1 MSHLKPEDY
10 LHFIPEVLNILNCTH
25 EPERVLSLIVDR
37 IVRIYGCQTC
47 AVMII
52 NPSTEY
58 LQISTNYN
66 LSHRFVK
73 EFRHSLGTGAIAKM
87 LSTGKPILIS
97 DSARESLIAAEV
109 QLEHD
114 FRSAVCLQ
122 ISAEIRTLGY
132 LYADAREPGAFTEHD
147 LRILQSFADLISIA
161 LNKSYLYEKN
171 LRLDK
176 TDHETE
182 LEKYAPFLERLSTSI
197 SRAEE
202 SHESLSLYILD
213 IDNYKQIGGTY
224 GYDASKK
231 VLKEIASLV
240 KARLRP
246 MDAASRYGFDEVIV
260 LRENTSMESGIAFAE
275 ELRKTIE
282 ETEFTQQGI
291 RTTVSI
297 GMAAFP
303 KNALSEKR
311 LMITVKEALYE
322 AQRSGRNRVAHIETG
337 Q

>member
-1 MSHLKPEDY
+1 MSHVKPEES
-10 LHFIPEVLNILNCTH
+10 LHFFSEVLSILKFSH

-47 AVMII
+47 AVIII
-52 NPSTEY
+52 NPATEY
-58 LQISTNYN
+58 LQVSTNHN
-66 LSHRFVK
+66 LSHRYVK
-73 EFRHSLGTGAIAKM
+73 EFHRSLGTGAIAKM
-87 LSTGKPILIS
+87 LSTGKPILIT
-97 DSARESLIAAEV
+97 DGERELKLATEV
-109 QLEHD
+109 QLEHS

-122 ISAEIRTLGY
+122 ISAELRTLGY
-132 LYADAREPGAFTEHD
+132 LYADACELDAFTEHD
-147 LRILQSFADLISIA
+147 LQILQSFADLASIA

-176 TDHETE
+176 IDHETE
-182 LEKYAPFLERLSTSI
+182 LEKYAPFLERLGTSI

-202 SHESLSLYILD
+202 SHESLSLFILD

-260 LRENTSMESGIAFAE
+260 LRENASLEAGIAFAE
-275 ELRKTIE
+275 ELRKAIE
-282 ETEFTQQGI
+282 EMEFTQQGI
-291 RTTVSI
+291 HTTVSV
-297 GMAAFP
+297 GAAAFP
-303 KNALSEKR
+303 KNANSEKD
-311 LMITVKEALYE
+311 LLIAVKEALYD
-322 AQRSGRNRVAHIETG
+322 AQRNGRNRVAHL
-337 Q
+337 

>member
-1 MSHLKPEDY
+1 MSHLKPEEC
-10 LHFIPEVLNILNCTH
+10 LHFFSEVLSILKSTH

-47 AVMII
+47 AVII
-52 NPSTEY
+52 IDPATEY
-58 LQISTNYN
+58 LQVFTNHN
-66 LSHRFVK
+66 LSHRYVK
-73 EFRHSLGTGAIAKM
+73 EFRRSLGTGAIAKM
-87 LSTGKPILIS
+87 LSTGKPILIT
-97 DSARESLIAAEV
+97 DGERESQLAAEV
-109 QLEHD
+109 QLEHS

-122 ISAEIRTLGY
+122 ISAELRTLGY
-132 LYADAREPGAFTEHD
+132 LYADAREPDTFTEHD
-147 LRILQSFADLISIA
+147 LRILQSFADLTSIA

-176 TDHETE
+176 IDHETE

-202 SHESLSLYILD
+202 SHESISVFILD

-224 GYDASKK
+224 GYEASKK

-240 KARLRP
+240 KSRLRP
-246 MDAASRYGFDEVIV
+246 MDAASRYGFDEMIV
-260 LRENTSMESGIAFAE
+260 LRENSSLEAGIAFAE
-275 ELRKTIE
+275 ELRKTID

-297 GMAAFP
+297 GAGAFP
-303 KNALSEKR
+303 KNAISEKE
-311 LMITVKEALYE
+311 LLIAVKEALYD
-322 AQRSGRNRVAHIETG
+322 AQRNGRNRVVHP
-337 Q
+337 

>member
-1 MSHLKPEDY
+1 MSHLKPEEC
-10 LHFIPEVLNILNCTH
+10 LHFFSEVLGILNSTH

-47 AVMII
+47 AVII
-52 NPSTEY
+52 IDPATEY
-58 LQISTNYN
+58 LQVSTNHN
-66 LSHRFVK
+66 LSHRYVK
-73 EFRHSLGTGAIAKM
+73 EFRRSLGTGAIAKM
-87 LSTGKPILIS
+87 LSTGKPILIT
-97 DSARESLIAAEV
+97 DGKRESQLATEV
-109 QLEHD
+109 QLEHL

-122 ISAEIRTLGY
+122 VSAELRTLGY
-132 LYADAREPGAFTEHD
+132 LYADASEPDTFTEHD
-147 LRILQSFADLISIA
+147 LRILQSFADLASIA

-176 TDHETE
+176 IDHETE

-202 SHESLSLYILD
+202 SHENICLFILD

-224 GYDASKK
+224 GYEASKR
-231 VLKEIASLV
+231 VLKEIAGLV

-246 MDAASRYGFDEVIV
+246 MDAASRYGFDEMIV
-260 LRENTSMESGIAFAE
+260 LRENASLEAGIAFAE

-297 GMAAFP
+297 GAVAFP
-303 KNALSEKR
+303 KNAISEKE
-311 LMITVKEALYE
+311 LLIAVKEALYD
-322 AQRSGRNRVAHIETG
+322 AQRNGRNRVAHL
-337 Q
+337 

>member
-1 MSHLKPEDY
+1 MAHLKPEEC
-10 LHFIPEVLNILNCTH
+10 LHFFSEVLSILNSTH
-25 EPERVLSLIVDR
+25 EPERALSLIVDR

-47 AVMII
+47 AVIII
-52 NPSTEY
+52 NPATEY
-58 LQISTNYN
+58 LQVSTNHN

-73 EFRHSLGTGAIAKM
+73 EFRRSLGTGAIAKL
-87 LSTGKPILIS
+87 LSTGKPILIT
-97 DSARESLIAAEV
+97 DGERESQLADEV
-109 QLEHD
+109 QLEHP

-122 ISAEIRTLGY
+122 ISAELRTLGY
-132 LYADAREPGAFTEHD
+132 LYADAREPNTFAEND
-147 LRILQSFADLISIA
+147 LRILQSFADLTSIA

-176 TDHETE
+176 IDHETE

-202 SHESLSLYILD
+202 SHESICLFILD

-224 GYDASKK
+224 GYEASKK
-231 VLKEIASLV
+231 MLREIASLV

-246 MDAASRYGFDEVIV
+246 MDAASRYGFDEIIV
-260 LRENTSMESGIAFAE
+260 LRENASLEAGIAFAE

-291 RTTVSI
+291 STTVSI
-297 GMAAFP
+297 GAAAFP
-303 KNALSEKR
+303 KNAISEKE
-311 LMITVKEALYE
+311 LLITVKETLYD
-322 AQRSGRNRVAHIETG
+322 AQRNGRNRVAYL
-337 Q
+337 

>member
-1 MSHLKPEDY
+1 MSQLKPEEC
-10 LHFIPEVLNILNCTH
+10 LNFFSEVLSILNSTH

-47 AVMII
+47 VVIII
-52 NPSTEY
+52 NPATEY
-58 LQISTNYN
+58 LQVFTNHN
-66 LSHRFVK
+66 LSHRYVK
-73 EFRHSLGTGAIAKM
+73 EFRRSLGTGAIAKM
-87 LSTGKPILIS
+87 LSTGKPILIT
-97 DSARESLIAAEV
+97 DVEREPQIAAEV
-109 QLEHD
+109 QLEYP

-122 ISAEIRTLGY
+122 VSAELRTLGY
-132 LYADAREPGAFTEHD
+132 LYADAREPDAFTEHD
-147 LRILQSFADLISIA
+147 LRILQSFADLTSIA

-176 TDHETE
+176 VDHETE
-182 LEKYAPFLERLSTSI
+182 LEKYAPFLERLNTSI

-202 SHESLSLYILD
+202 SHESISLFILD

-224 GYDASKK
+224 GYEASKR

-240 KARLRP
+240 KARIRP
-246 MDAASRYGFDEVIV
+246 MDAASRYGFDEMIV
-260 LRENTSMESGIAFAE
+260 LRENASLEAGIAFAE

-297 GMAAFP
+297 GVAAFP
-303 KNALSEKR
+303 KNAVSEKE
-311 LMITVKEALYE
+311 LLITVKEALYD
-322 AQRSGRNRVAHIETG
+322 AQRNGRNRVAHI
-337 Q
+337 